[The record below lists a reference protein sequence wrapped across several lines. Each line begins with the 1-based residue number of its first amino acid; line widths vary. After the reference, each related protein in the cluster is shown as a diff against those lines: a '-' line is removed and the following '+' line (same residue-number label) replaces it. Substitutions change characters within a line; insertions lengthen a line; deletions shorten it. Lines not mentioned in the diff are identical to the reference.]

1 MLKWIAALVVCV
13 ALSGCSATDAL
24 TGLIG
29 SKPEISAQAGAE
41 NNKVGVGLTN
51 KVDSS
56 SSSEATVKDSK
67 VGSLDSSSGKKT
79 ADNSI
84 KASTITAE
92 KIEITNNDSSALPWI
107 GTGAMG
113 MLVLILMALIL
124 RRKKPPNGGY
134 IFS

>member
-1 MLKWIAALVVCV
+1 MKTVLIAAAIL
-13 ALSGCSATDAL
+13 LSGCSATSAL

-56 SSSEATVKDSK
+56 SNAKKAELKNSNVDT
-67 VGSLDSSSGKKT
+67 LDSSSGKRT
-79 ADNSI
+79 SDNSI

-92 KIEITNNDSSALPWI
+92 KIEITNNDSSAIPWVGSGI
-107 GTGAMG
+107 
-113 MLVLILMALIL
+113 MLCIIIILLLVIF
-124 RRKKPPNGGY
+124 RKNKKAP
-134 IFS
+134 

>member
-1 MLKWIAALVVCV
+1 MLKRIAALVMCV

-29 SKPEISAQAGAE
+29 SKPEVTAQAGAE
-41 NNKVGVGLTN
+41 NNKIGVGLTN

-56 SSSEATVKDSK
+56 SSSDASVKDSS

-92 KIEITNNDSSALPWI
+92 KIEITNNESSALPWV

-113 MLVLILMALIL
+113 LLVLILLTLIL
-124 RRKKPPNGGY
+124 RRKKA
-134 IFS
+134 S

>member
-1 MLKWIAALVVCV
+1 MLKWIAALVMCI
-13 ALSGCSATDAL
+13 ALSGCSATSAL

-41 NNKVGVGLTN
+41 NNKIGVGLTN
-51 KVDSS
+51 KVYSS
-56 SSSEATVKDSK
+56 NSSEATVKDSK

-92 KIEITNNDSSALPWI
+92 KIEITNNESSALPWV

-113 MLVLILMALIL
+113 LLVLILMALIL
-124 RRKKPPNGGY
+124 RRKKA
-134 IFS
+134 S

>member
-13 ALSGCSATDAL
+13 ALSGCSATSTL
-24 TGLIG
+24 TGLL
-29 SKPEISAQAGAE
+29 SDKPDVTAQVGAE
-41 NNKVGVGLTN
+41 NNKVGAGATI
-51 KVDSS
+51 KSDSS
-56 SSSEATVKDSK
+56 NRSDATVKDSK

-92 KIEITNNDSSALPWI
+92 KIEITNNESSSLPWI

-113 MLVLILMALIL
+113 LLVIILLALIL
-124 RRKKPPNGGY
+124 RRKKA
-134 IFS
+134 S

>member
-1 MLKWIAALVVCV
+1 MFKRNWKVVASAAL
-13 ALSGCSATDAL
+13 LSIFLTGCSATSAL

-56 SSSEATVKDSK
+56 NSSDASVKDSS

-92 KIEITNNDSSALPWI
+92 KIEITNNDSSALPWM

-113 MLVLILMALIL
+113 LLVLILMALIL
-124 RRKKPPNGGY
+124 RRKKA
-134 IFS
+134 S

>member
-1 MLKWIAALVVCV
+1 MLKRIAALVMCV
-13 ALSGCSATDAL
+13 ALSGCSATSAL

-41 NNKVGVGLTN
+41 NNKVGVGLTS

-56 SSSEATVKDSK
+56 NSSEAAVKDSK

-92 KIEITNNDSSALPWI
+92 KIEITNNESSALPWV
-107 GTGAMG
+107 GTGVMG
-113 MLVLILMALIL
+113 LLVLILMALIL
-124 RRKKPPNGGY
+124 RRKKA
-134 IFS
+134 S

>member
-1 MLKWIAALVVCV
+1 MLKRIAALVMCV
-13 ALSGCSATDAL
+13 ALYGCSAKSAL

-56 SSSEATVKDSK
+56 NSSEATVKDSK

-92 KIEITNNDSSALPWI
+92 RIEITNNESSALPWV

-113 MLVLILMALIL
+113 LLVLILLALIL
-124 RRKKPPNGGY
+124 RRKKA
-134 IFS
+134 S

>member
-1 MLKWIAALVVCV
+1 MLKRIAALVVCCV

-56 SSSEATVKDSK
+56 SSSNAELKNSK
-67 VGSLDSSSGKKT
+67 VDTLDSSSGKKT
-79 ADNSI
+79 SDNSI

-92 KIEITNNDSSALPWI
+92 KIEITNNDSSAMPWI
-107 GTGAMG
+107 GSGI
-113 MLVLILMALIL
+113 MLCIIMILLLVIF
-124 RRKKPPNGGY
+124 RKNKKAP
-134 IFS
+134 

>member
-1 MLKWIAALVVCV
+1 MLKRIAALVMCV
-13 ALSGCSATDAL
+13 ALSGCSITSAL

-29 SKPEISAQAGAE
+29 SKPEISAQAGVE

-79 ADNSI
+79 AYNSI

-92 KIEITNNDSSALPWI
+92 KIEITNNDSFSIYEL
-107 GTGAMG
+107 
-113 MLVLILMALIL
+113 LALIGFPL
-124 RRKKPPNGGY
+124 LIVFNGCYVIYRANKKA
-134 IFS
+134 S

>member
-1 MLKWIAALVVCV
+1 MFKWIAALVVCV

-29 SKPEISAQAGAE
+29 SKPEVTAQAGAE

-84 KASTITAE
+84 KASTINAE
-92 KIEITNNDSSALPWI
+92 KIEITNNDSSAPPLI
-107 GTGAMG
+107 VMGAMG
-113 MLVLILMALIL
+113 LLFFVPLTAIL
-124 RRKKPPNGGY
+124 RRKKA
-134 IFS
+134 S

>member
-1 MLKWIAALVVCV
+1 MFKRIAALVMCV

-29 SKPEISAQAGAE
+29 SKPEVTAQVGAE

-92 KIEITNNDSSALPWI
+92 KIEITNNDSSAPPWI
-107 GTGAMG
+107 VMGAMG
-113 MLVLILMALIL
+113 LLFFVPLTAIL
-124 RRKKPPNGGY
+124 RRKKA
-134 IFS
+134 S

>member
-1 MLKWIAALVVCV
+1 MLKWIAALAMCA
-13 ALSGCSATDAL
+13 ALSGCSATSAL

-56 SSSEATVKDSK
+56 ISSEATVKDSK

-92 KIEITNNDSSALPWI
+92 KIEITNNESSALPWV

-124 RRKKPPNGGY
+124 RRKKA
-134 IFS
+134 S

>member
-1 MLKWIAALVVCV
+1 MFKRIAALVMCV
-13 ALSGCSATDAL
+13 ALSGCSATSAL

-92 KIEITNNDSSALPWI
+92 KIEITNNESSALPWV

-113 MLVLILMALIL
+113 LLVLILMALIL
-124 RRKKPPNGGY
+124 RRKKA
-134 IFS
+134 S

>member
-1 MLKWIAALVVCV
+1 MKDVIIAAVIL
-13 ALSGCSATDAL
+13 LSGCSATSAL

-56 SSSEATVKDSK
+56 SSAKAEVKNSNVDT
-67 VGSLDSSSGKKT
+67 LDSSSGKKT
-79 ADNSI
+79 SDNSI

-92 KIEITNNDSSALPWI
+92 KIEITNNDSSAIQWI
-107 GTGAMG
+107 GSGI
-113 MLVLILMALIL
+113 MLCIIIVLLFVIF
-124 RRKKPPNGGY
+124 RKNKKAP
-134 IFS
+134 

>member
-1 MLKWIAALVVCV
+1 MLKRIAALVMCV
-13 ALSGCSATDAL
+13 ALSGCSATSAL

-29 SKPEISAQAGAE
+29 SKPEISTQAGAE

-56 SSSEATVKDSK
+56 NSSDASVKDSS

-92 KIEITNNDSSALPWI
+92 KIEITNNESSALPLV
-107 GTGAMG
+107 GTGAMCL
-113 MLVLILMALIL
+113 LVLILMVVIL
-124 RRKKPPNGGY
+124 RRKKA
-134 IFS
+134 S

>member
-1 MLKWIAALVVCV
+1 MLKWIAALIMCTS
-13 ALSGCSATDAL
+13 LPGCSATDAL

-56 SSSEATVKDSK
+56 SSSEATVKDST

-79 ADNSI
+79 TDNSI

-113 MLVLILMALIL
+113 LLVLILLALIL
-124 RRKKPPNGGY
+124 RRKKA
-134 IFS
+134 S

>member
-1 MLKWIAALVVCV
+1 MLKRIAALVMCL

-92 KIEITNNDSSALPWI
+92 KIEITNNESSALPWV
-107 GTGAMG
+107 GTGAMSL
-113 MLVLILMALIL
+113 LVLILMALIL
-124 RRKKPPNGGY
+124 RRKKA
-134 IFS
+134 S

>member
-13 ALSGCSATDAL
+13 ASSGCSATDAL

-29 SKPEISAQAGAE
+29 SKPEVTAQVGAA
-41 NNKVGVGLTN
+41 NNKVGVGAS
-51 KVDSS
+51 VSSDSS
-56 SSSEATVKDSK
+56 NSSEATVKDSK

-92 KIEITNNDSSALPWI
+92 KIEITNNESSALPWV

-113 MLVLILMALIL
+113 LLVFILLAVIL
-124 RRKKPPNGGY
+124 RRKKA
-134 IFS
+134 S

>member
-1 MLKWIAALVVCV
+1 MLKRIAALVMCA
-13 ALSGCSATDAL
+13 ALSGCSATSAV

-51 KVDSS
+51 KADSRN
-56 SSSEATVKDSK
+56 SSEATVKDSK

-92 KIEITNNDSSALPWI
+92 KIEITNNESSALPWV

-113 MLVLILMALIL
+113 LLVLILIALIL
-124 RRKKPPNGGY
+124 RRKKA
-134 IFS
+134 S

>member
-1 MLKWIAALVVCV
+1 MFKWIAALVMCM
-13 ALSGCSATDAL
+13 ALSGCSSTSAL

-29 SKPEISAQAGAE
+29 SKPEVTAQAGAE

-56 SSSEATVKDSK
+56 NSSEATVKDSK

-79 ADNSI
+79 SDNSI

-92 KIEITNNDSSALPWI
+92 KIEITNNDSSALSWI

-113 MLVLILMALIL
+113 LMVFILLAVIL
-124 RRKKPPNGGY
+124 RRKKA
-134 IFS
+134 S

>member
-1 MLKWIAALVVCV
+1 MLKWIAALVICA

-29 SKPEISAQAGAE
+29 SKPEVTAQAGAE

-56 SSSEATVKDSK
+56 SSSEAKVKDSS

-92 KIEITNNDSSALPWI
+92 KIEITNNESSALPWV

-113 MLVLILMALIL
+113 LLVLILMVLIL
-124 RRKKPPNGGY
+124 RRKKA
-134 IFS
+134 S

>member
-1 MLKWIAALVVCV
+1 MLKWIAALVVCS
-13 ALSGCSATDAL
+13 ALSGCSAISAL

-29 SKPEISAQAGAE
+29 SNPEISAQAGEE

-51 KVDSS
+51 KVDSGNS
-56 SSSEATVKDSK
+56 SDASVKDSS

-92 KIEITNNDSSALPWI
+92 KIEITNNDSSAIPWI
-107 GTGAMG
+107 GTWAMG
-113 MLVLILMALIL
+113 FLVLILLVLIL
-124 RRKKPPNGGY
+124 RRKKPP
-134 IFS
+134 

>member
-1 MLKWIAALVVCV
+1 MFKWIAALVMCV
-13 ALSGCSATDAL
+13 ALSGCSATSAL

-56 SSSEATVKDSK
+56 SSSEATVKDSN

-92 KIEITNNDSSALPWI
+92 KIEITNNESSALPWI
-107 GTGAMG
+107 VMGAMG
-113 MLVLILMALIL
+113 LLLFVPLTAIL
-124 RRKKPPNGGY
+124 RRKKA
-134 IFS
+134 S

>member
-1 MLKWIAALVVCV
+1 MFLQKVLLCSVIL
-13 ALSGCSATDAL
+13 LSGCSATSAL

-56 SSSEATVKDSK
+56 SSAKAELKNSK
-67 VGSLDSSSGKKT
+67 VETLDSSSGKKT
-79 ADNSI
+79 SDNSI

-92 KIEITNNDSSALPWI
+92 KIEITNNDSSAIPWI
-107 GTGAMG
+107 GSGI
-113 MLVLILMALIL
+113 MLCIIIILLLVIF
-124 RRKKPPNGGY
+124 RKNKKAP
-134 IFS
+134 

>member
-1 MLKWIAALVVCV
+1 MLKRIAALVMCV
-13 ALSGCSATDAL
+13 AFSGCSATDAL

-29 SKPEISAQAGAE
+29 SKPEVTAQAGAE

-51 KVDSS
+51 KVYSS
-56 SSSEATVKDSK
+56 NSSEATVKDSK

-113 MLVLILMALIL
+113 LLVLILLAVIL
-124 RRKKPPNGGY
+124 RRKKA
-134 IFS
+134 S

>member
-1 MLKWIAALVVCV
+1 MFKRNWKVVASAV
-13 ALSGCSATDAL
+13 LISIFLTGCSATDAL

-56 SSSEATVKDSK
+56 NSSDASVKDSS

-113 MLVLILMALIL
+113 LLAFILLAVIL
-124 RRKKPPNGGY
+124 RRKKA
-134 IFS
+134 S

>member
-1 MLKWIAALVVCV
+1 MLKWIAALVMCV

-29 SKPEISAQAGAE
+29 SKPEVTAQAGAE

-56 SSSEATVKDSK
+56 NSSEAMVKDSK

-79 ADNSI
+79 SDNSI

-92 KIEITNNDSSALPWI
+92 RIEITNNDSFNIYEL
-107 GTGAMG
+107 
-113 MLVLILMALIL
+113 LALIGFPL
-124 RRKKPPNGGY
+124 LIVFNGCYVLYRVNKKA
-134 IFS
+134 S

>member
-1 MLKWIAALVVCV
+1 MLKRIAALVMCA
-13 ALSGCSATDAL
+13 ALSGCSATSAV

-92 KIEITNNDSSALPWI
+92 KIEITNNESSALPWV

-113 MLVLILMALIL
+113 LLVLILIALIL
-124 RRKKPPNGGY
+124 RRKKA
-134 IFS
+134 S

>member
-1 MLKWIAALVVCV
+1 MFLQKMLLCSVIM
-13 ALSGCSATDAL
+13 LSGCSATSAL

-51 KVDSS
+51 KVYSS

-92 KIEITNNDSSALPWI
+92 KIEITNNESSALPWV

-113 MLVLILMALIL
+113 LLVLILMALIL
-124 RRKKPPNGGY
+124 RRKKA
-134 IFS
+134 S

>member
-1 MLKWIAALVVCV
+1 MLKRIAALVMCL

-92 KIEITNNDSSALPWI
+92 KIEITNNESSALPWV

-113 MLVLILMALIL
+113 LLVLILMALIL
-124 RRKKPPNGGY
+124 RRKKA
-134 IFS
+134 S

>member
-1 MLKWIAALVVCV
+1 MLKRIAALVMCV
-13 ALSGCSATDAL
+13 ALSGCSATSAL

-41 NNKVGVGLTN
+41 NSKVGFGLTN

-56 SSSEATVKDSK
+56 NSSDASVKDSS

-79 ADNSI
+79 TDNSI
-84 KASTITAE
+84 NASTITAE
-92 KIEITNNDSSALPWI
+92 KIEITNNESSALPWV

-113 MLVLILMALIL
+113 LLVLALMVLIL
-124 RRKKPPNGGY
+124 RRKKA
-134 IFS
+134 S

>member
-1 MLKWIAALVVCV
+1 MPKRIAGLVLCLV
-13 ALSGCSATDAL
+13 LSGCSATDAL
-24 TGLIG
+24 SGLIG

-41 NNKVGVGLTN
+41 NNKVGIGLTN

-56 SSSEATVKDSK
+56 NSSDASVKDSS

-113 MLVLILMALIL
+113 LLVFILLAVIL
-124 RRKKPPNGGY
+124 RRKKA
-134 IFS
+134 S

>member
-1 MLKWIAALVVCV
+1 MLKRIAALVMCA
-13 ALSGCSATDAL
+13 ALSGCSATSAV

-92 KIEITNNDSSALPWI
+92 KIEITNNESSALPWV

-113 MLVLILMALIL
+113 LLVLILMALIL
-124 RRKKPPNGGY
+124 RRKKAP
-134 IFS
+134 

>member
-1 MLKWIAALVVCV
+1 MFKWIAALVMCM
-13 ALSGCSATDAL
+13 ALSGCSATSAL

-29 SKPEISAQAGAE
+29 SKPEVTAQAGAE

-56 SSSEATVKDSK
+56 NSSEATVKDSK

-79 ADNSI
+79 SDNSI

-92 KIEITNNDSSALPWI
+92 KIEITNNDSSALSWI

-113 MLVLILMALIL
+113 LMVFILMAVIL
-124 RRKKPPNGGY
+124 RRKKA
-134 IFS
+134 S

>member
-1 MLKWIAALVVCV
+1 MLKRIASLVMCV
-13 ALSGCSATDAL
+13 ALSGCSVTSAL

-29 SKPEISAQAGAE
+29 SKPEIIAQAGAE

-56 SSSEATVKDSK
+56 NSSEATVKDSK

-92 KIEITNNDSSALPWI
+92 KIEITNNESPALPWV

-113 MLVLILMALIL
+113 LLVLILMALIL
-124 RRKKPPNGGY
+124 RRKKA
-134 IFS
+134 S

>member
-1 MLKWIAALVVCV
+1 MLKWIAALVMCV
-13 ALSGCSATDAL
+13 ALSGCSATSSL

-56 SSSEATVKDSK
+56 NSSDASVKDSR

-92 KIEITNNDSSALPWI
+92 KIEITNNESSALPWV

-113 MLVLILMALIL
+113 LLVLILLTLIL
-124 RRKKPPNGGY
+124 RRKKA
-134 IFS
+134 S